1 MFADF
6 MLQWPFYIQ
15 CFLEGKLLCLSVP
28 WRKVQSC
35 STSFF
40 PARGPRG
47 ILLMNRTEVISGQIS
62 PLPFVAQCT

>member
-15 CFLEGKLLCLSVP
+15 CFLEGKPLCPSVP

-35 STSFF
+35 STSFLT
-40 PARGPRG
+40 ALGSRV